1 MKKRNLKRSFVILL
15 LCFSAAAAM
24 QLYVPPDDPVYGFL
38 DRLETRGINRDLLND
53 IRPMLRDDIVK
64 ALLKAKEAE
73 TQLPYA
79 ERELLD
85 YYLSEYRRE
94 LSELPHPLLIQGAD
108 TLDSYFGILRK
119 GGIGREVKGLFS
131 DRPGQERRH
140 MYIYEDNGNTV
151 WLDIGTV
158 LRGEGKNE
166 KLRAVN
172 YYTGEIAVQAG
183 ENMALYVDGALF
195 YQLKRDGF
203 NEPAKEFA
211 GYWYNDYEYEHL
223 ITYDRSRAYANLT
236 GKFGTLS
243 LSHYPMNWG
252 NGKHSLIIS
261 QDAIEFGALQWTKE
275 FKYFKYTFL
284 HGSLM
289 TSDFSWSEEEG
300 RHYTPKYL
308 VAHRAE
314 GRFGSLLHM
323 SISEMLVYGN
333 RIPEPT
339 YLVPVILLWP
349 SEHALG
355 DRDNKLIA
363 IDAEL
368 FPINGL
374 KLYGTFFLD
383 EFSPT
388 HFFEDWWANKYAVQA
403 GMYWAPRKAPMD
415 LRVEWTAVHPWTYAH
430 RYPFASYTHHGKGL
444 GFVYG
449 PNTRLLT
456 ADINWD
462 LTGRHRLSLQYKRL
476 LEGADEIELGGI
488 WYPSGGDPEQNYEE
502 RARELDDATGWLTG
516 EFIRRTNSLAFSWY
530 YRWRNQISFL
540 TGCELRNVDGNNQA
554 YYSLQIRLHY

>member
-1 MKKRNLKRSFVILL
+1 MKKRNMMKYSLL
-15 LCFSAAAAM
+15 LLFCASAAFAM
-24 QLYVPPDDPVYGFL
+24 QLYVAPDHPVYGFL
-38 DRLETRGINRDLLND
+38 DRMETRGICRDLMND
-53 IRPMLRDDIVK
+53 TRPLQRDDILRALLQVK
-64 ALLKAKEAE
+64 AKAADLPEAE
-73 TQLPYA
+73 Q
-79 ERELLD
+79 ELLN

-94 LSELPHPLLIQGAD
+94 LSERPHPALLQEKD

-119 GGIGREVKGLFS
+119 SGVGSEFRGLFNDS
-131 DRPGQERRH
+131 PDRESRH
-140 MYIYEDNGNTV
+140 LYIYEDDENTL

-183 ENMALYVDGALF
+183 KNLALYVDGALF

-211 GYWYNDYEYEHL
+211 GYWYNDYEYDHF
-223 ITYDRSRAYANLT
+223 ITYDRSRAYANMT
-236 GKFGTLS
+236 GKYGTLS
-243 LSHYPMNWG
+243 ISHYPMNWG
-252 NGKHSLIIS
+252 NGKHSLILS
-261 QDAIEFGALQWTKE
+261 QDAVEFGALQWTKE

-289 TSDFSWSEEEG
+289 TSDFSWTEEEG

-308 VAHRAE
+308 AAHRAE
-314 GRFGSLLHM
+314 ARFGRLLHM

-333 RIPEPT
+333 RIPEAT

-368 FPINGL
+368 FPLNGL

-388 HFFEDWWANKYAVQA
+388 HFFEDWWANKYGVQA
-403 GMYWAPRKAPMD
+403 GMYWTPRKAPMD

-444 GFVYG
+444 GFIYG

-456 ADINWD
+456 AGLNWD
-462 LTGRHRLSLQYKRL
+462 LTGQHLFSVKYKRL
-476 LEGADEIELGGI
+476 LEGSDVIEFEGEL
-488 WYPSGGDPEQNYEE
+488 YPSGGDPEQNYEE

-516 EFIRRTNSLAFSWY
+516 DIRKTNSLSLSWY

-540 TGCELRNVDGNNQA
+540 TGCELRNTDGNNQV
-554 YYSLQIRLHY
+554 YYSFQIRLHY

>member
-1 MKKRNLKRSFVILL
+1 MNKRDFKRGFALL
-15 LCFSAAAAM
+15 LECFSIAAAM
-24 QLYVPPDDPVYGFL
+24 QLYVAPDDPVYDYL
-38 DRLETRGINRDLLND
+38 DRMETRGICRDLLND
-53 IRPMLRDDIVK
+53 IRPMQRDDVVK
-64 ALLKAKEAE
+64 ALLQIKKAEA
-73 TQLPYA
+73 QLPRA
-79 ERELLD
+79 DRELLD

-94 LSELPHPLLIQGAD
+94 LSELPHSSLIMKGD
-108 TLDSYFGILRK
+108 TLDSYFGILRR
-119 GGIGREVKGLFS
+119 GGIGREVKGLFTDS
-131 DRPGQERRH
+131 PDRERRH

-211 GYWYNDYEYEHL
+211 GYWYNDYEYDHL
-223 ITYDRSRAYANLT
+223 ITYDRSRAYANMT

-243 LSHYPMNWG
+243 ISHYPMNWG
-252 NGKHSLIIS
+252 NGKHSLILS
-261 QDAIEFGALQWTKE
+261 QDAVEFGALQWTKE

-314 GRFGSLLHM
+314 GRFGSRLHM

-339 YLVPVILLWP
+339 YMVPVILLWP

-368 FPINGL
+368 FPLNGL
-374 KLYGTFFLD
+374 KFYGTFFLD

-403 GMYWAPRKAPMD
+403 GIYWAPRSLPLD
-415 LRVEWTAVHPWTYAH
+415 LRLEATAVHPWTYTH
-430 RYPFASYTHHGKGL
+430 RYPFASYTHHGEGL

-449 PNTRLLT
+449 PNTQLLS
-456 ADINWD
+456 AGINWD
-462 LTGRHRLSLQYKRL
+462 VNGRNRLSAQYRYF
-476 LEGADEIELGGI
+476 LEGADEIEYENVL
-488 WYPSGGDPEQNYEE
+488 YPSGGDAEQNYEE
-502 RARELDDATGWLTG
+502 RARELDNATRWLMG
-516 EFIRRTNSLAFSWY
+516 EIQKTNNLTFSWY

-540 TGCELRNVDGNNQA
+540 TECQLRNVEGNYTA
-554 YYSLQIRLHY
+554 YYSLQLRLHY